1 MQVGLIIPADT
12 PPTGGNSISARRLQ
26 TGLQNQAISSAV
38 ELYHGHLGPFD
49 VYHGWNAHRVGVAL
63 VEAGIDPRRIVVTWT
78 GTDLWQDWVKDY
90 RPIAKALEPV
100 AAQVVF
106 TEDARDRIL
115 QDMPGWRDRIHVIPP
130 SVDEAVFR
138 PEPPSKE
145 FPHPFLLLAGG
156 VRPVKRSAWAV
167 ELVEATRAATG
178 LDIHLAVAG
187 PARHIGEWEMV
198 RAYAKTRPW
207 VHLLGE
213 VPKEDMVAWYNS
225 ADVTLNT
232 SAVEGVSNALMEAL
246 ACGSL
251 VLCSNIAGNRYLVQ
265 DGINGLLFEN
275 QDEFVAKLSHALQP
289 GDRMTTL
296 RTTARDCIL
305 ARHSL
310 MREAQDYVELYQQ
323 LLAVAAGP
331 HGCHR

>member
-26 TGLQNQAISSAV
+26 TGLQNEGIASVV
-38 ELYHGHLGPFD
+38 ELYHEHLASFD
-49 VYHGWNAHRVGVAL
+49 VYHGWNANRVGVAL
-63 VEAGIDPRRIVVTWT
+63 VKAGVDPRRMVLTWT
-78 GTDLWQDWVKDY
+78 GTDLWQDWVQDY
-90 RPIAKALEPV
+90 RPIAQALEPV

-115 QDMPGWRDRIHVIPP
+115 QDMPSWADRIHVVPP
-130 SVDEAVFR
+130 SVDEDVFR
-138 PEPPSKE
+138 PEPVSKE
-145 FPHPFLLLAGG
+145 FPHPLVLLAGG

-167 ELVEATRAATG
+167 ELVEATRNATG
-178 LDIHLAVAG
+178 ADIHLAVAG
-187 PARHIGEWEMV
+187 PARHIGEWELV
-198 RAYAKTRPW
+198 RERAKTRAW

-246 ACGSL
+246 SCGSL

-265 DGINGLLFEN
+265 DGVNGLLFETP
-275 QDEFVAKLSHALQP
+275 DEFVSQLSRALES
-289 GDRMTTL
+289 DKTMRAI
-296 RTTARDCIL
+296 RTTARNCIL

-310 MREAQDYVELYQQ
+310 TREAQDYDELYQQ
-323 LLAVAAGP
+323 LLAMAP
-331 HGCHR
+331 GCRR

>member
-26 TGLQNQAISSAV
+26 TGLQNEGISSVV
-38 ELYHGHLGPFD
+38 ELYHEHLTSFD
-49 VYHGWNAHRVGVAL
+49 VYHGWNANRVGVAL
-63 VEAGIDPRRIVVTWT
+63 VKAGVDPRRIVLTWT
-78 GTDLWQDWVKDY
+78 GTDLWQDWVQDY
-90 RPIAKALEPV
+90 RPIAEALEPV
-100 AAQVVF
+100 GSQVVF
-106 TEDARDRIL
+106 TDDARDRIL
-115 QDMPGWRDRIHVIPP
+115 QDMPGWADRIHVVPP
-130 SVDEAVFR
+130 SVDEDVFR
-138 PEPPSKE
+138 PEPASKDL
-145 FPHPFLLLAGG
+145 PHPFVLLAGG

-167 ELVEATRAATG
+167 ELVEAARNATG
-178 LDIHLAVAG
+178 QDIHLAVAG

-198 RAYAKTRPW
+198 RAHAKTRPW

-246 ACGSL
+246 ACGAL

-265 DGINGLLFEN
+265 DGVNGLLFES
-275 QDEFVAKLSHALQP
+275 QSEFVAQLSRALQP
-289 GDRMTTL
+289 DERMKAI
-296 RTTARDCIL
+296 RATARERIL

-323 LLAVAAGP
+323 SLAVAA

>member
-1 MQVGLIIPADT
+1 MQVGLIIPGDT

-26 TGLQNQAISSAV
+26 AGLQHEGISSAV
-38 ELYHGHLGPFD
+38 ELYHKHLTSFD

-63 VEAGIDPRRIVVTWT
+63 VKDGIDPRRIIVTWT
-78 GTDLWQDWVKDY
+78 GTDLWQDWVQDF
-90 RPIAKALEPV
+90 RPIAKGLDQV

-106 TEDARDRIL
+106 TEDARGRIL
-115 QDMPGWRDRIHVIPP
+115 EDVPGWADRIHVVPP
-130 SVDEAVFR
+130 SVDERVFR
-138 PEPPSKE
+138 PEPASKSL
-145 FPHPFLLLAGG
+145 PHPLVLIAGG

-167 ELVEATRAATG
+167 DLVEATRQATG
-178 LDIHLAVAG
+178 QDIHLAVAG
-187 PARHIGEWEMV
+187 PARHIGEWELV
-198 RAYAKTRPW
+198 RERAKTRPW

-265 DGINGLLFEN
+265 DGVNGLLFED
-275 QDEFVAKLSHALQP
+275 QDEFVAKLSRALEP
-289 GDRMTTL
+289 DDRI
-296 RTTARDCIL
+296 RVIREKARACIL

-310 MREAQDYVELYQQ
+310 IREAQDYVALYQQ
-323 LLAVAAGP
+323 SLAVAAGP
-331 HGCHR
+331 HGCAR